1 MTNEL
6 PSLFVSHGAPTLSI
20 EDVPARAFLAGL
32 GQSMPRPRAILVAS
46 AHWETAAPA
55 VSSATKPETIH
66 DFSGFPPELYKLQY
80 AAPGAPDV
88 AAQAMALLGKAG
100 LAATAD
106 PQQGL
111 DHGAWV
117 PLRLIY
123 PAADIPVAQISIQP
137 HLGAAHHIALGRA
150 LAPLRRQD
158 VLILGS
164 GGAVHNLRTLT
175 YGRHEAIPDWARHF
189 DDWLAVHLE
198 TGDDAALGDY
208 RRLAPNA
215 AQAHPRDEHL
225 MPVFVAYGAGGA
237 GARGARIHTSFT
249 HGSLSMAAFSFG

>member
-1 MTNEL
+1 MANEL
-6 PSLFVSHGAPTLSI
+6 PSLFVSHGAPTLSL

-32 GQSMPRPRAILVAS
+32 GQTMPRPRAILVAS
-46 AHWETAAPA
+46 AHWETASPEI
-55 VSSATKPETIH
+55 STATKPETIH
-66 DFSGFPPELYKLQY
+66 DFSGFPPELYRMNY

-88 AAQAMALLGKAG
+88 AAQAMALLDKAG
-100 LAATAD
+100 LGTAAD

-117 PLRLIY
+117 PLRLMY

-150 LAPLRRQD
+150 LAALRRED
-158 VLILGS
+158 VLIIGS
-164 GGAVHNLRTLT
+164 GGAVHNLRTLR
-175 YGRHEAIPDWARHF
+175 YGSHDTIPDWARHF
-189 DDWLAVHLE
+189 DDWLAAHLE

-225 MPVFVAYGAGGA
+225 LPVFVAYGAGGA
-237 GARGARIHTSFT
+237 AARGTRIHTSFT
-249 HGSLSMAAFSFG
+249 HGSLSMAAYSFG

>member
-6 PSLFVSHGAPTLSI
+6 PSMFVSHGAPTLSI
-20 EDVPARAFLAGL
+20 EDVPARTFLSGL
-32 GQSMPRPRAILVAS
+32 GQTMPRPRAILVAS
-46 AHWETAAPA
+46 AHWETAAPS
-55 VSSATKPETIH
+55 VSTAAKPETIH
-66 DFSGFPPELYKLQY
+66 DFSGFPRELYSMQY
-80 AAPGAPDV
+80 AASGAPEV
-88 AAQAMALLGKAG
+88 AAQAMALIDKAG

-117 PLRLIY
+117 PLRLMY

-150 LAPLRRQD
+150 LAPMRRED
-158 VLILGS
+158 VLIIGS
-164 GGAVHNLRTLT
+164 GGAVHNLRTIS
-175 YGRHEAIPDWARHF
+175 YGRHGAIPDWARHF

-198 TGDDAALGDY
+198 TGDAVALGDY

-237 GARGARIHTSFT
+237 GARGTRIHSSFT
-249 HGSLSMAAFSFG
+249 HGSLSMAAYSFG